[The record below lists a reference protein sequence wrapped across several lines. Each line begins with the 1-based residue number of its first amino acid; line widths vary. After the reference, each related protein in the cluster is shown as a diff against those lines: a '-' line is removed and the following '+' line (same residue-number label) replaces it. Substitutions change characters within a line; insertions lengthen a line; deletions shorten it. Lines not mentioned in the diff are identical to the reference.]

1 MQACV
6 LVAVCTT
13 RLIVRSRV
21 KGAYLGEVT
30 LVRGTVVGSGF
41 GELSSSVSSCIDGVG
56 ILV

>member
-1 MQACV
+1 M